1 MMTDLLLLLGVA
13 LVAAFFWQL
22 RQMAELARLFAEKE
36 CKRQKV
42 QLLAVAQL
50 SARPTLGASTGI
62 GWKATYLFEFSTD
75 GINQYPGHIQMLGKK
90 IQKIEWPIFPEPEWH
105 EAPTARGS
113 LGGGCG
119 SKSSCNSGSC
129 R

>member
-22 RQMAELARLFAEKE
+22 RQMAEIARLFSEKE

-75 GINQYPGHIQMLGKK
+75 GINQYRGHIQMLGKK

-119 SKSSCNSGSC
+119 SRSSCNSGSC